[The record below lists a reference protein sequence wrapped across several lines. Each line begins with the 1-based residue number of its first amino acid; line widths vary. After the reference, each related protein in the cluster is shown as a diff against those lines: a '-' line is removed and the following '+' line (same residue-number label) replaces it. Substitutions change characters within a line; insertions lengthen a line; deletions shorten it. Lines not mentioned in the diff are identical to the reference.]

1 MHKLLEGRLGLYI
14 TGIVLHMSFLFSPF
28 IYIFKSFTHISLD
41 LNVLHAA
48 IMQFILFYF
57 TLKMLGIL
65 SSCTSYGSSPYFYKC
80 VCGSWVIVFVT
91 LFHSHLLYFAYYGN
105 QY

>member
-48 IMQFILFYF
+48 IMQFYFILFYTQNVGNSF
-57 TLKMLGIL
+57 
-65 SSCTSYGSSPYFYKC
+65 SCTSYGSSPYFHKC
-80 VCGSWVIVFVT
+80 VCGSWVIVF
-91 LFHSHLLYFAYYGN
+91 L
-105 QY
+105 